1 MSRNVV
7 ALLRR
12 KLVQLPFGSA
22 ASLGALGGHLTMHPL
37 ARAECGVQLS
47 GLVAVEYIA
56 VGVLIQPVFE
66 FWILF
71 GENFICRPLTSR

>member
-1 MSRNVV
+1 
-7 ALLRR
+7 
-12 KLVQLPFGSA
+12 
-22 ASLGALGGHLTMHPL
+22 MHPL